1 MSDTTAATRCAS
13 CNRTIEP
20 GEGRFP
26 LADGILC
33 TRCFHQLGGTTPEVE
48 DLGPSRSLEDVGA
61 LASYFDEVLAATPI
75 DDVRSVAGSLATYAT
90 SVRRRRELG
99 AGAYDEAAASLAD
112 ACEGFRETF
121 AVACD
126 VPRVSVGFDDV
137 HGLIR
142 TVPLGE
148 VLDASQ
154 LLPYSSVLRFD
165 VIEDLMPVTAMVESG
180 RFRPSVR
187 LCSLMEIDV
196 TTTLP
201 DAPLS
206 TIELVTGPVAMG
218 GATYLRARLAR
229 RRIVAKLRQIIV
241 LSGRGC
247 QKAES
252 LNPSHA

>member
-1 MSDTTAATRCAS
+1 MSDTAAVTRCAS
-13 CNRTIEP
+13 CNRPIEP
-20 GEGRFP
+20 DEGRFP

-33 TRCFHQLGGTTPEVE
+33 TRCYHQLGGITPEVE
-48 DLGPSRSLEDVGA
+48 DLGPSRSLDDVGA

-99 AGAYDEAAASLAD
+99 SGAYDEEAASLED
-112 ACEGFRETF
+112 ACERFRETF
-121 AVACD
+121 AVTCD
-126 VPRVSVGFDDV
+126 VPRISVGFDDV

-142 TVPLGE
+142 TVPLDE

-154 LLPYSSVLRFD
+154 LLPYPSVLRFD
-165 VIEDLMPVTAMVESG
+165 VIEDLMPVTSMVEGG
-180 RFRPSVR
+180 RFRPAMR

-201 DAPLS
+201 DVPLS

-218 GATYLRARLAR
+218 GTTYLRARLAR
-229 RRIVAKLRQIIV
+229 RRIVAKLRQI
-241 LSGRGC
+241 LALGGRGC
-247 QKAES
+247 
-252 LNPSHA
+252 